1 MGTTPW
7 QNRSDRRRGS
17 SADIDTWMLW
27 PVLGDDGLSPTSP
40 PASASVKGVNRLAPL
55 LLCAPCKPSSHRKN
69 QSSTQ
74 WYVQQPTWRLW
85 GEERG
90 DGVIYTVYLKKVR
103 YHRPTR
109 SLSASDS
116 DDEISHLEWETV
128 RVRFLKAGTV
138 QRLVES
144 LANDDG
150 ELESTYINV
159 FLATYR
165 AFTTPREVL
174 ELLLARYDAL
184 DEGSGALTGEQ
195 HRKTLVQALH
205 VWLDAYPGDWK
216 SPPSHPLLSR
226 LLDFT
231 HRRLPGSELE
241 LKARHRLHRFQRED
255 QIDSCMVYDNGRLPR
270 SSPDPIVDHWANYNF
285 PEVPHRHFAEQLT
298 RMDAEVFKKL
308 VAHQCLGAV
317 WSRRDRS
324 RSHDAATVLATVNQF
339 NAVSLRVISTIL
351 MEPTMKSQERARILE
366 TWIDIAQELRVLKNF
381 SSLKAIVSGLQS
393 NPVYRLEKCWQCM
406 PREKHEL
413 FRELERIFS
422 EENNA
427 WTQRELLIKEGT
439 AKFADTAGRSDR
451 HLQKLFQ
458 KQNTHA
464 GNISYGTIPY
474 LGTFLTDLTMI
485 DTAIPDTIAE
495 GLINF
500 DKRRKEFEVLARI
513 RLLQGAAN
521 AYNFSTD
528 PLFDRWFHSVVVLD
542 DREAYK
548 LSCQI
553 EPPPP
558 GNTLSN
564 RGKKKQVSML
574 SSVSLFRSRPRS
586 PVSREKAEPRL
597 VLQSH
602 QGHRKNDSIASTSSS
617 SSSQFYC
624 DLDSLPSSPHNSLD
638 RRISPSQM
646 SSSSSSSSLPS
657 LDVSLSS
664 GGGSGATGNNQHNRL
679 APSSAVTANGNGP
692 NLVGLS
698 SPSHS
703 HKSSPDFYIIKVT
716 MESDNVETDGVV
728 LYKSIMLSN
737 NERTPQVIRNAM
749 LKLGIEGSPDQ
760 YTLAQVLPDRE
771 LVLPNSANV
780 YYAVN
785 TAHNLNFILRPR
797 REPNDTASESP
808 KSKSSHK
815 R

>member
-1 MGTTPW
+1 MNIRT
-7 QNRSDRRRGS
+7 
-17 SADIDTWMLW
+17 IFFF
-27 PVLGDDGLSPTSP
+27 
-40 PASASVKGVNRLAPL
+40 K
-55 LLCAPCKPSSHRKN
+55 K
-69 QSSTQ
+69 
-74 WYVQQPTWRLW
+74 PTWRLW
-85 GEERG
+85 GEERC

-103 YHRPTR
+103 YHRPTK

-138 QRLVES
+138 QKLVES

-184 DEGSGALTGEQ
+184 EDASHQSGEQ

-205 VWLDAYPGDWK
+205 VWLDAYPSDWK

-231 HRRLPGSELE
+231 HRKLPGSELE
-241 LKARHRLHRFQRED
+241 LKAKHRLQRFHDED
-255 QIDSCMVYDNGRLPR
+255 HIDNCIVYDNGRLSNQHCSDLLNDR
-270 SSPDPIVDHWANYNF
+270 WSSYNF

-308 VAHQCLGAV
+308 IAHQCLGAV

-324 RSHDAATVLATVNQF
+324 RNHDAATVLATVNQF
-339 NAVSLRVISTIL
+339 NAVSLRVMSTIL
-351 MEPTMKSQERARILE
+351 VDTTLKPQERAKILE
-366 TWIDIAQELRVLKNF
+366 TWIDIAQELRILKNF
-381 SSLKAIVSGLQS
+381 SSLKAIISGLQS
-393 NPVYRLEKCWQCM
+393 NPVYRLEKCWQYM
-406 PREKHEL
+406 PRDKHEV
-413 FRELERIFS
+413 FMELERIFS
-422 EENNA
+422 EDNNA

-451 HLQKLFQ
+451 HLQKIFQ

-464 GNISYGTIPY
+464 GKISYGTIPY

-528 PLFDRWFHSVVVLD
+528 SKFDRWFHSIVVLD

-553 EPPPP
+553 EAPPP
-558 GNTLSN
+558 GNTLN
-564 RGKKKQVSML
+564 HRAKKKQN
-574 SSVSLFRSRPRS
+574 
-586 PVSREKAEPRL
+586 
-597 VLQSH
+597 H
-602 QGHRKNDSIASTSSS
+602 QGHKKNDSLASTSSS

-638 RRISPSQM
+638 RRTSPSAM

-657 LDVSLSS
+657 LDISLSS
-664 GGGSGATGNNQHNRL
+664 GGGGNQRL
-679 APSSAVTANGNGP
+679 GPPIVNSNGTSTP

-716 MESDNVETDGVV
+716 MESDSVETEGVI

-760 YTLAQVLPDRE
+760 FTLAQVLPDRE
-771 LVLPNSANV
+771 MVLPSSANV

-797 REPNDTASESP
+797 RDLNESTDSS
-808 KSKSSHK
+808 KSKSNGK

>member
-1 MGTTPW
+1 MA
-7 QNRSDRRRGS
+7 SD
-17 SADIDTWMLW
+17 
-27 PVLGDDGLSPTSP
+27 
-40 PASASVKGVNRLAPL
+40 
-55 LLCAPCKPSSHRKN
+55 
-69 QSSTQ
+69 
-74 WYVQQPTWRLW
+74 YPTWRLW

-184 DEGSGALTGEQ
+184 DENAGGCEQ

-216 SPPSHPLLSR
+216 SPPNHPLLTR

-231 HRRLPGSELE
+231 HRRLLGSELE

-255 QIDSCMVYDNGRLPR
+255 QIDSCIVYDNGRLPMR
-270 SSPDPIVDHWANYNF
+270 GSPDPMPDHWGNYIF

-317 WSRRDRS
+317 WSRKDRS
-324 RSHDAATVLATVNQF
+324 RSHEAATVVATVNQF

-351 MEPTMKSQERARILE
+351 TNTTLKSQERARILE
-366 TWIDIAQELRVLKNF
+366 TWIDIAQELRILKNF

-485 DTAIPDTIAE
+485 DTAIPDTIAD

-521 AYNFSTD
+521 AYNFNTD
-528 PLFDRWFHSVVVLD
+528 PMFDRWFHSLLVLD

-553 EPPPP
+553 ESPPA
-558 GNTLSN
+558 GNTLNN
-564 RGKKKQVSML
+564 RGKKKQN
-574 SSVSLFRSRPRS
+574 
-586 PVSREKAEPRL
+586 
-597 VLQSH
+597 H

-638 RRISPSQM
+638 RRTSPSQM

-657 LDVSLSS
+657 LDVSLGS
-664 GGGSGATGNNQHNRL
+664 GGGGNHQTRL
-679 APSSAVTANGNGP
+679 APPTGAVPSNGSTP
-692 NLVGLS
+692 NLAGLS

-716 MESDNVETDGVV
+716 METDNVETDGVV

-749 LKLGIEGSPDQ
+749 LKLGIEGNPDQ

-771 LVLPNSANV
+771 MVLPTSANV

-797 REPNDTASESP
+797 KEPNDATSDSP
-808 KSKSSHK
+808 RSKGNGHNHK